1 MNEIQ
6 RLISGCALVA
16 VLKLY
21 VRTFSCRTTGCVLAY
36 EVLIG
41 LLVF

>member
-16 VLKLY
+16 VLKLMY
-21 VRTFSCRTTGCVLAY
+21 VRTFSCRTTGIAVVCLHMKY
-36 EVLIG
+36 
-41 LLVF
+41 

>member
-21 VRTFSCRTTGCVLAY
+21 VRTFSCRTTGIAVVCLHMKY
-36 EVLIG
+36 
-41 LLVF
+41 